1 MSPSGVQARGGVD
14 EANQKR
20 RGKKRKKSKQLCGVF
35 VTHRLTNEK
44 RRNPV
49 PWKCES
55 V

>member
-1 MSPSGVQARGGVD
+1 MSPSGQEARGGVD
-14 EANQKR
+14 EGNE
-20 RGKKRKKSKQLCGVF
+20 KKRVKKEKKSKQLCGVF
-35 VTHRLTNEK
+35 VTHRLTNET